1 VKTYAWAISILDK
14 ATGPLKGILGMAVK
28 VEGATTKMSNVAQS
42 AFYKLGAA
50 KYAADSFRD
59 FNQAVM
65 DFVQPGIAFQSAMSD
80 VKAIT
85 GATQQ
90 QLDLMGSS
98 ARKTALQF
106 GGEGAAY
113 LNSYKGILSE
123 LGPAIA
129 KNPPAL
135 ASMGQ
140 AVAILSKNMGGDA
153 QGAMQALTTGLQQF
167 GGGLTTPQQQ
177 AAEMTRQMNIM
188 AAAANEGS
196 AEVPQIA
203 AALKVA
209 GVAASGARV
218 GFIETN
224 AAIQVLAASGVKG
237 AEAGTALRNV
247 LSKLGEGRFMPKD
260 TQKELAAAGV
270 NMATLGNKALPLQ
283 ARLNELKKIQGDSAL
298 VSKMFGLENANAA
311 SILLRGSGELGRYA
325 GKITGTNAAVVAAR
339 DEMDNFAGRLER
351 MKALYADLGMSAFK
365 TLEPYL
371 PMINGFGQ
379 VAGGAAR
386 AWPFVSQLGSGIK
399 RVALGSE
406 EGSKGLLG
414 LGGSALKAGAKFL
427 WTATVGIG
435 AFVLGLADAAL
446 AQLGLNVAMSAN
458 PIGVVVVG
466 LLAVGAAVYGIIKH
480 WDTVKVWLLDLG
492 KFMLKMNPFYWL
504 VQGIFKLFPGVEKWF
519 NELWGKVTGFM
530 KGLLGHIK
538 GLWDKIAP
546 YLGLGEM
553 KLDLNGLS
561 AGLMQPGKM
570 DDPFANPNGPGG
582 AKPGAGLQSGLDKVS
597 SGGSKPTTIIINVAK
612 FQDKIEI
619 HSHNIKEG
627 VNNVVGMLEE
637 ALQRVVDGVSQNATA
652 G

>member
-1 VKTYAWAISILDK
+1 MKSYDWVIRLLDK
-14 ATGPLKGILGMAVK
+14 ASGPMGSIMGKGQQMQGSLNTMG
-28 VEGATTKMSNVAQS
+28 NVAQQ

-50 KYAADSFRD
+50 KYAADTFRD

-65 DFVQPGIAFQSAMSD
+65 SAVQPGIAFQSAMSD

-90 QLDLMGSS
+90 QLDLMGST
-98 ARKTALQF
+98 ARQTALQF
-106 GGEGAAY
+106 GGEAAGY

-123 LGPAIA
+123 LGPEIA

-167 GGGLTTPQQQ
+167 GTGLNTPQQQ

-188 AAAANEGS
+188 AAAAKEGS

-224 AAIQVLAASGVKG
+224 AAIQVLGAAGIKG

-270 NMATLGNKALPLQ
+270 NMAVLADKTLPLQ
-283 ARLNELKKIQGDSAL
+283 ARLNELKKVQGDSAL

-311 SILLRGSGELGRYA
+311 SVLLRGTDEIGKYA
-325 GKITGTNAAVVAAR
+325 GKITGTNAAVTAAA

-351 MKALYADLGMSAFK
+351 TKALYADLGISAFK
-365 TLEPYL
+365 VMEPYL
-371 PMINGFGQ
+371 PMIDGMGRVGQ
-379 VAGGAAR
+379 GASR
-386 AWPFVSQLGSGIK
+386 AWPAISQLGKGIK
-399 RVALGSE
+399 NIALGAE
-406 EGSKGLLG
+406 AGQKGLLG
-414 LGGSALKAGAKFL
+414 MGWEAMKAGAKFL
-427 WTATVGIG
+427 WTATMGLG
-435 AFVLGLADAAL
+435 SFVLGLASAAL
-446 AQLGLNVAMSAN
+446 AQVGLNVAMTAN
-458 PIGVVVVG
+458 PIGLVVVG
-466 LLAVGAAVYGIIKH
+466 LLAVGTAVYGIITH
-480 WDTVKVWLLDLG
+480 WDTVKGWLLKLG
-492 KFMLKMNPFYWL
+492 EFMLKMNPFYWL
-504 VQGIFKLFPGVEKWF
+504 VKGIFNLFPGVEKWF
-519 NELWGKVTGFM
+519 NELWSKVTGFM
-530 KGLLGHIK
+530 KGLMGHIK

-553 KLDLNGLS
+553 KLSLEGLGNGLMKS
-561 AGLMQPGKM
+561 DKPE
-570 DDPFANPNGPGG
+570 DPFA
-582 AKPGAGLQSGLDKVS
+582 KPGDTKKPKNEKEARKGIDKIS
-597 SGGSKPTTIIINVAK
+597 SGGSKPTTVIIKIAK
-612 FQDKIEI
+612 FQDSIQI
-619 HSHNIKEG
+619 HTTTLTQG
-627 VNNVVGMLEE
+627 VNSMVSQLEE
-637 ALQRVVDGVSQNATA
+637 ALTRVVNGVGQGVGN
-652 G
+652 

>member
-1 VKTYAWAISILDK
+1 MQ
-14 ATGPLKGILGMAVK
+14 GILGKAQQMDAGITK
-28 VEGATTKMSNVAQS
+28 VGNVAQQ

-50 KYAADSFRD
+50 KYAADSFTD

-65 DFVQPGIAFQSAMSD
+65 GFVQPGIAFQSAMSD

-85 GATQQ
+85 GATQA
-90 QLDLMGSS
+90 QLDLMGLS
-98 ARKTALQF
+98 ARKASLQF
-106 GGEGAAY
+106 GGDAAGY
-113 LNSYKGILSE
+113 MNAYKGILSE

-129 KNPPAL
+129 DKPAAL

-140 AVAILSKNMGGDA
+140 AVAILGKNMGGDTT
-153 QGAMQALTTGLQQF
+153 GAMQALTTGLQQF
-167 GGGLTTPQQQ
+167 GAGIKDPTAQ
-177 AAEMTRQMNIM
+177 AREMTRQMNIM

-224 AAIQVLAASGVKG
+224 AAIQVLAGSGVKG

-247 LSKLGEGRFMPKD
+247 LAKLGEGRFMPKD
-260 TQKELAAAGV
+260 TQKELLAAGV
-270 NMATLGNKALPLQ
+270 NMSTLANKSLPLQ

-311 SILLRGSGELGRYA
+311 SILLRGTGDIGKYGA
-325 GKITGTNAAVVAAR
+325 KITGTQAAMTAAR

-351 MKALYADLGMSAFK
+351 MKALYLDLGISAFK

-379 VAGGAAR
+379 VSAGAAR
-386 AWPFVSQLGSGIK
+386 MWPFMTQMGTGLKTI
-399 RVALGSE
+399 ALGSE
-406 EGSKGLLG
+406 EGGKGLLG
-414 LGGSALKAGAKFL
+414 LGASAVKAGAKFL

-435 AFVLGLADAAL
+435 SFVLGMASAAL

-458 PIGVVVVG
+458 PIGAVVVG
-466 LLAVGAAVYGIIKH
+466 LLAVGAAVYGIIAH
-480 WDTVKVWLLDLG
+480 WDTVKGWLVNLG

-504 VQGIFKLFPGVEKWF
+504 VQGIFQLFPGVEKWF

-530 KGLLGHIK
+530 KGLMGHIK

-553 KLDLNGLS
+553 KLSLDGLGD
-561 AGLMQPGKM
+561 GLMKS
-570 DDPFANPNGPGG
+570 DKSADPFANSNMPGMPKG
-582 AKPGAGLQSGLDKVS
+582 SKGVREGVDKVA
-597 SGGSKPTTIIINVAK
+597 SGGSKPTNITIHIGK
-612 FQDKIEI
+612 FQDSI
-619 HSHNIKEG
+619 NIYTTNMKDG
-627 VNNVVGMLEE
+627 ANDAVAKLEE
-637 ALQRVVDGVSQNATA
+637 ALIRVVNGV